1 MLKPLL
7 TFLLCLVLAYCVA
20 FSYDKWIE
28 NLLLKFIFGC
38 IQRNLTFGGTSF
50 YLLFVEFYTNKII
63 TNVLYFPTE
72 KFEQYLLNLLV

>member
-1 MLKPLL
+1 M
-7 TFLLCLVLAYCVA
+7 
-20 FSYDKWIE
+20 DR
-28 NLLLKFIFGC
+28 KFVTKVYI
-38 IQRNLTFGGTSF
+38 LTFGGTSF